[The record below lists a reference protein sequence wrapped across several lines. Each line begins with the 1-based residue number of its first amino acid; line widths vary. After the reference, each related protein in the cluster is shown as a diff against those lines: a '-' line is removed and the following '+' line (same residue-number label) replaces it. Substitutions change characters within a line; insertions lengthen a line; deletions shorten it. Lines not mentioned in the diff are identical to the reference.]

1 MKCLWLTLADPDP
14 AMNGQF
20 LYSSGLIHSVAAAGL
35 DLWVVGLSLPGGQ
48 HEDGQETGRIRWRLA
63 PHQPR
68 SRWSAIRSYF
78 PKLADRTR
86 TRSLRRT
93 VAELLKAGDW
103 DAIVFD
109 SFNLGWALS
118 AMRNRYRN
126 GNRPR
131 LVYIAHNHEESLA
144 RAVAAEERHPVKRLI
159 KRLDAVKLAWLERAL
174 ARDAGLI
181 TSNTPEDCAKFRRR
195 WPDKPIEFVPPGYS
209 GQRTTARRITSE
221 TPRRAIIVGSFDWLA
236 KRQSLAALLAV
247 ADPLFAAAGVE
258 LYVVGQA
265 EESFLNALRKSAAA
279 TIFTGRVEDVSA
291 YMSQARLALVPDRTP
306 GFKLKGLDY
315 VFNRLPIFALA
326 DSLPGMPLADEDSA
340 MFYPNYE
347 RLAEG
352 VIQSI
357 DDLERLNRLQ
367 EHAYQACC
375 DQFDWGIIGKQLC
388 SAIARTKSPEV
399 RSAGIRRSAGRKPVR
414 APRS

>member
-35 DLWVVGLSLPGGQ
+35 DLWVVGLSLPEGR
-48 HEDGQETGRIRWRLA
+48 HKDGEQTGRIRWRLA

-68 SRWSAIRSYF
+68 SRWSAIRSLF

-86 TRSLRRT
+86 TRSLRRI

-109 SFNLGWALS
+109 SFNLGWALP
-118 AMRNRYRN
+118 AVRQRYRN
-126 GNRPR
+126 ENRPR
-131 LVYIAHNHEESLA
+131 LAYIAHNHEESLA
-144 RAVAAEERHPVKRLI
+144 RRVAAEERHPLKRLI
-159 KRLDAVKLAWLERAL
+159 KRLDAVKLARLERAL
-174 ARDAGLI
+174 SRDASLI
-181 TSNTPEDCAKFRRR
+181 ASNTPEDCAKFSRR
-195 WPDKPIEFVPPGYS
+195 WPDKPAEFVPPGYS
-209 GQRTTARRITSE
+209 GERMTARQITSG

-236 KRQSLAALLAV
+236 KRQSLAALLTV

-265 EESFLNALRKSAAA
+265 EESFLNGLRKSAPA
-279 TIFTGRVEDVSA
+279 TIFTGRVEDVAA
-291 YMSQARLALVPDRTP
+291 YMSHARLALVPDRTP

-340 MFYPNYE
+340 LFYPNYT

-352 VIQSI
+352 VVQSI
-357 DDLERLNRLQ
+357 DDLELLNRLQ
-367 EHAYQACC
+367 EQAYQACC
-375 DQFDWGIIGKQLC
+375 DQFDWGVIGKQLC
-388 SAIARTKSPEV
+388 SAIVGTKRPEMRSTGV
-399 RSAGIRRSAGRKPVR
+399 RHSAGRKAVR
-414 APRS
+414 GLRS